1 MELPLLVTEFGR
13 GLMLVGG
20 ALIVVLS
27 SLLFLMRHHHRD
39 DETGL
44 RPPRNLHSYD
54 KHRY

>member
-1 MELPLLVTEFGR
+1 MDLPLLVTEFGR

-20 ALIVVLS
+20 ALIVVFS

-39 DETGL
+39 EETGL